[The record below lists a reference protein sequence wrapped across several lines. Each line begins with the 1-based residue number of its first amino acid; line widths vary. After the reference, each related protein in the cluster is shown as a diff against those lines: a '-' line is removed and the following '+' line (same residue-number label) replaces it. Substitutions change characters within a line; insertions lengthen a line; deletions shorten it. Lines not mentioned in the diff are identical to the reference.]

1 MVRISQSLWR
11 APFYNTVPSDSPPRG
26 LSIGTRQAAA
36 AVLRG
41 PGADR
46 PGPGPG
52 PAGRSGARE
61 RSGAGLGAAA
71 ERGAR
76 RPRGWLRGCAASAV
90 ALLSGR
96 GARFTS
102 PAEKKSGA
110 FPRGSERAADALAV
124 ALFLGALRASP
135 RLPAQAAAA
144 SAGAARGRGSL
155 LSALR
160 GAPRSASPRSLGTKG
175 HRLRPVRL
183 PAAAELEIRKQRA
196 LFVTR
201 LTAKFIKA

>member
-1 MVRISQSLWR
+1 MVHISQR
-11 APFYNTVPSDSPPRG
+11 APFHNTVPSDSPPRG
-26 LSIGTRQAAA
+26 LSIGTR
-36 AVLRG
+36 RR
-41 PGADR
+41 PRPCSGAGGR
-46 PGPGPG
+46 PTGAGAG
-52 PAGRSGARE
+52 AGAGRSGARE